1 MLHVGTNNAV
11 VDLPENMFNNL
22 LPLRNDSGTI

>member
-1 MLHVGTNNAV
+1 MLHVGTNNTVA
-11 VDLPENMFNNL
+11 DLPENKFNNF